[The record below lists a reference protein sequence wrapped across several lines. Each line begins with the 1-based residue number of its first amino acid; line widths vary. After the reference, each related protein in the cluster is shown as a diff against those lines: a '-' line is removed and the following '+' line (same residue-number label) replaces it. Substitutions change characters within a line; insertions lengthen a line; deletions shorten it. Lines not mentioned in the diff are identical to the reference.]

1 MKKLRRNEMT
11 RKILVIAF
19 TILFA
24 VVLYAKDE
32 KTVKFTGYLL
42 DNNCSAGHANDKDFE
57 EQSKKHPTNCAKMD
71 SCEKNGYAVYAD
83 KKLYKLDDAG
93 NSKAVELLANTK
105 TTKGVRVKVEG
116 ILDGDT
122 IKVTTLTEVTD

>member
-1 MKKLRRNEMT
+1 MT

-32 KTVKFTGYLL
+32 KTVKLTGYLL

-116 ILDGDT
+116 ILNGDT